1 MKLST
6 SASLASLVIGSVLG
20 SFHGPKLHPRQAIDV
35 DDTCNI
41 QLAQSNGGRKVAIVL
56 DSSGSMLDNDP
67 QNLRIQAGKALNG
80 QLGTSTNADLVTVV
94 E

>member
-6 SASLASLVIGSVLG
+6 SVSLASLVVGSALG
-20 SFHGPKLHPRQAIDV
+20 SFHGQPLHPRQAVDV
-35 DDTCNI
+35 DNKCNI
-41 QLAQSNGGRKVAIVL
+41 QLAQSSGGRKVAIVL